1 MNRMHIHVGV
11 EDLNQSIKFYSALFG
26 AEPAKIKEDYAK
38 WMVEDPRINFA
49 ISTRSG
55 KKGLNHLGLQVDE
68 SSELDAI
75 RTRLKNADMSLFD
88 EGETVCCYAK
98 SEKSWVED
106 PAGIAWEA
114 YQTMADAQLFSQSE
128 AAETKVELASLEQ
141 SSGSCC
147 APEPKVQVSKSE
159 ASCCAP
165 ASKTTVPKAEASCCA
180 PESKAKQKSSC
191 C

>member
-26 AEPAKIKEDYAK
+26 AQPAKVKADYAK

-55 KKGLNHLGLQVDE
+55 NKGLNHLGLQVDE
-68 SSELDAI
+68 SSELEAI
-75 RTRLKNADMSLFD
+75 RERLKNADMALFD

-114 YQTMADAQLFSQSE
+114 YQTMEDAQLFSQHDAVDNKGE
-128 AAETKVELASLEQ
+128 VATVEK
-141 SSGSCC
+141 SGGG
-147 APEPKVQVSKSE
+147 
-159 ASCCAP
+159 CCAP
-165 ASKTTVPKAEASCCA
+165 APKAEASCCA
-180 PESKAKQKSSC
+180 PTQKTGC

>member
-26 AEPAKIKEDYAK
+26 TEPAKVKEDYAK

-68 SSELDAI
+68 SSELAAI

-128 AAETKVELASLEQ
+128 AAETEVESTSLEQ
-141 SSGSCC
+141 SGG
-147 APEPKVQVSKSE
+147 A
-159 ASCCAP
+159 CCAP
-165 ASKTTVPKAEASCCA
+165 AAKTSAPKAEASCCA
-180 PESKAKQKSSC
+180 PALKTSAPKAETSCCAPAPKQKSSC